1 MIGAQIAGDLSNH
14 AKKLG
19 ITDQVI
25 MEVIEV
31 LLIIF
36 FIAS

>member
-31 LLIIF
+31 LVIF
-36 FIAS
+36 LYC